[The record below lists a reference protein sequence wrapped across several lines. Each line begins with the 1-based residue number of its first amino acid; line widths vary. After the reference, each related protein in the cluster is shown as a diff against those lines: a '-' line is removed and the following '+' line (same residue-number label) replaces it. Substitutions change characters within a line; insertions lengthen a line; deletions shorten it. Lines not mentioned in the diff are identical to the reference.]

1 MFKQVIFRFIPNARR
16 VSIYQLNILPISLNK
31 CMSCFVKVG
40 RCA

>member
-1 MFKQVIFRFIPNARR
+1 MFKQVIDRFIIGFNLS
-16 VSIYQLNILPISLNK
+16 SISQLNILPISLNK